1 MREHMTRFISSQY
14 FGYLSLAIFLVGVA
28 TFSYGIFSSMS
39 VRGVDKGSRQ
49 QVSGQVDASDQTQ
62 DLSRVESVS
71 QRATPSALL
80 QVYVSG
86 AVKNPGVYGLEEG
99 SRVKDGIELAGG
111 FEKNADPSKIA
122 RELNLAQKIH
132 DQDHIH
138 VSAKEDSSML
148 DLGSSAKTSN
158 NLLDVNSATLTQL
171 EELKGVGEVT
181 AKKIVSLRPY
191 LSFQDFSAKTG
202 LSTRLLEGIQAQIT
216 FYTGN

>member
-1 MREHMTRFISSQY
+1 MREHITRFISSRY
-14 FGYLSLAIFLVGVA
+14 FGYLSLAVFLMGVF
-28 TFSYGIFSSMS
+28 TFSYGIFSSMNA
-39 VRGVDKGSRQ
+39 RGRGKETQ
-49 QVSGQVDASDQTQ
+49 QASGQVDVSDQTQ
-62 DLSRVESVS
+62 DLSIAESAS
-71 QRATPSALL
+71 EHATPSASLL
-80 QVYVSG
+80 VYVSG
-86 AVKNPGVYGLEEG
+86 AVKNPGVYSLVEG

-111 FEKNADPSKIA
+111 FEKNADPNKIA

-138 VSAKEDSSML
+138 VSAKEDISILSSG
-148 DLGSSAKTSN
+148 GSAQPSN
-158 NLLDVNSATLTQL
+158 TLLDVNSATLAQL

-202 LSTRLLEGIQAQIT
+202 LSTRLLEGIQAEIT

>member
-1 MREHMTRFISSQY
+1 
-14 FGYLSLAIFLVGVA
+14 
-28 TFSYGIFSSMS
+28 MS